1 MLVVSVLA
9 AASVF
14 HGTPVPQEQTPWLVS
29 LTRSGVVC
37 GGSLIAP
44 DRVLTAAHCVQG
56 ADPSE
61 LSVRIQGKRH
71 PWRGA
76 IFPTTYRLIPSPVA
90 PNDPHAS
97 GSADDLAVIL
107 LKAPVSNT
115 PTLPL
120 ADPPPAVGEAS
131 LTVGHGQ

>member
-1 MLVVSVLA
+1 MIAAAVLA

-37 GGSLIAP
+37 GGSLSGP

-56 ADPSE
+56 AAPSE
-61 LSVRIQGKRH
+61 LRIRLQGERD
-71 PWRGA
+71 PSRGA

-90 PNDPHAS
+90 PLDPQAS

-107 LKAPVSNT
+107 L
-115 PTLPL
+115 
-120 ADPPPAVGEAS
+120 
-131 LTVGHGQ
+131 